1 MTEEQTA
8 TPAVV
13 NEWVEHFEKEMGHK
27 PTDTSIRIA
36 SLAYE
41 LGRQMEDR
49 GYNDKQAARE
59 PLPFSSFE
67 AVARSIIA
75 GTTVA
80 AVQCAN
86 TVAQILHENYM
97 IGYNGEKEGPECPGT

>member
-1 MTEEQTA
+1 MIVKQ
-8 TPAVV
+8 PAIVT
-13 NEWVEHFEKEMGHK
+13 EWVKHFEKETSHK
-27 PTDTSIRIA
+27 PTDTAIQIA

-41 LGRQMEDR
+41 LSRQMANR
-49 GYNDKQAARE
+49 GYNDKQAARD

-67 AVARSIIA
+67 ATARSIIA

-86 TVAQILHENYM
+86 TVAQLLHENYM
-97 IGYNGEKEGPECPGT
+97 IGYDGEKEGPECPGI